1 MGRSNSI
8 SKLLFM
14 IPWTS
19 SRIPCIPCTSR
30 FRQPTYI
37 GDGDP
42 AYPGYPAPEPGPSGK
57 WHSVQVGVSC
67 SENLGFAYLLYY
79 SYILELVSLC

>member
-19 SRIPCIPCTSR
+19 SRIPCIPCTSQYH
-30 FRQPTYI
+30 QPTWI

-57 WHSVQVGVSC
+57 WHSMQVGVSC
-67 SENLGFAYLLYY
+67 SRKSWIGLFAILLIYLRT
-79 SYILELVSLC
+79 C